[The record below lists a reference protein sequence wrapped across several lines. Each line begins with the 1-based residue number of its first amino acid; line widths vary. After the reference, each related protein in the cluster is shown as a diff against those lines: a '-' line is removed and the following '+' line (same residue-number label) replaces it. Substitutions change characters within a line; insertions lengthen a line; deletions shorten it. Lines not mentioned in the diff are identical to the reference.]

1 VTLRLR
7 EGVSSKFGRSPPVG
21 AFSGRPEA
29 IEMEALDRRLDGA
42 VRMPVDLLV
51 QLSHDMHQGELYD
64 ADAVNLG
71 PEGLG
76 LRSAIL
82 PDIGQRLRCRFELPD
97 DGGVCETDAQVVW
110 ASDTGTR
117 TGEFG
122 VKFDML
128 EPRVQAVVDRWV
140 STIEGG
146 TPRVITPVST
156 ASPEVRRAASSRGK
170 SAFVHLDGV
179 GTSIEG
185 IITSED
191 PQRIAVAQPL
201 PFLALGK
208 GATLEIGD
216 DTDRRALSN
225 VELLIENGVPRLV
238 LTLEKM
244 ERNARATTKSAPP
257 DLRSPDATITEDDE
271 IAPPALV
278 VRSVVEAKRASSE
291 WVTSEEPETPAPA
304 ADREPD
310 SLDDAPVRAARDL
323 DRMRE
328 REPVRAVR
336 VSSEELGEGDA
347 DTAPSVSLTER
358 VTPQLV
364 KLVAAMRA
372 AWTITIATTGPWAKR
387 AAAWLVQAAKTAAT
401 YVREHAPERL
411 GSLLG
416 RAPVRRTTTPPPAAV
431 PGGLR
436 RSRTSEVPAPPVS
449 PMRGKGRLAL
459 AGVMAV
465 VAVGLTAYAL
475 SGPAAA
481 EPEAPVVP
489 VAIAAPVE
497 STPEPALMPPP
508 VTAEATPIETG
519 AEISAAPIAAEPTPP
534 AVVGG
539 HLPAPTFPTLGSTS
553 ASAASSRAA
562 EPEEASAA
570 PIASAPST
578 AFGADEVA
586 NGRTSTLRMSQP
598 ITSLVGQ
605 ADESGFTVT
614 VDGALSLDRAG
625 PIAAANPSVERASI
639 LNRGDHCVL
648 TVRFISGRSP
658 AYRVAIRG
666 QAVEVTIGR

>member
-1 VTLRLR
+1 
-7 EGVSSKFGRSPPVG
+7 
-21 AFSGRPEA
+21 
-29 IEMEALDRRLDGA
+29 MEALDRRLDGA

-51 QLSHDMHQGELYD
+51 QLSHDVHQGELYD

-110 ASDTGTR
+110 ASDSGSR

-156 ASPEVRRAASSRGK
+156 HSPEPRRGMPSPRGK
-170 SAFVHLDGV
+170 TALIHLDGV
-179 GTSIEG
+179 GHAIEG

-191 PQRIAVAQPL
+191 AQRVAVAQPL

-208 GATLEIGD
+208 GATLEVGND
-216 DTDRRALSN
+216 SDRRALSH

-244 ERNARATTKSAPP
+244 ERAMHARATTKSAPP
-257 DLRSPDATITEDDE
+257 DLRSPDVTITEDDVVVA
-271 IAPPALV
+271 APVVKPAV
-278 VRSVVEAKRASSE
+278 DTKRADGE
-291 WVTSEEPETPAPA
+291 WVTSEEPETPAPST
-304 ADREPD
+304 DPD
-310 SLDDAPVRAARDL
+310 SIDDAPVRAARDL

-336 VSSEELGEGDA
+336 VTSEELAENDA
-347 DTAPSVSLTER
+347 ENPASLSLQER
-358 VTPQLV
+358 MTPHLV
-364 KLVAAMRA
+364 KLVAGMRA
-372 AWTITIATTGPWAKR
+372 AWTITIATTGPWARR
-387 AAAWLVQAAKTAAT
+387 AAAWLVQAAKTAAS
-401 YVREHAPERL
+401 YVREHAPERFGGL
-411 GSLLG
+411 FG
-416 RAPVRRTTTPPPAAV
+416 RAPVRRTTMPPAAV
-431 PGGLR
+431 APGLR
-436 RSRTSEVPAPPVS
+436 RSRASEIPAPPPVS
-449 PMRGKGRLAL
+449 PLRGKGRLAL

-481 EPEAPVVP
+481 EPATPIAPET
-489 VAIAAPVE
+489 IAAPVV
-497 STPEPALMPPP
+497 SSPEPALMPPP
-508 VTAEATPIETG
+508 AMADATPIETG
-519 AEISAAPIAAEPTPP
+519 AEVPAAPIAAEPTPP

-539 HLPAPTFPTLGSTS
+539 HLPAPTFPSLGS
-553 ASAASSRAA
+553 ASAATTTSSV
-562 EPEEASAA
+562 EPEEAATPA

-578 AFGADEVA
+578 SFGADEIT

-614 VDGALSLDRAG
+614 IDGALSLDRAG

>member
-1 VTLRLR
+1 
-7 EGVSSKFGRSPPVG
+7 
-21 AFSGRPEA
+21 
-29 IEMEALDRRLDGA
+29 MEALDRRFEGA

-51 QLSHDMHQGELYD
+51 QLAHDANAGEIYD
-64 ADAVNLG
+64 ADAVNIG

-76 LRSAIL
+76 LRSSIL

-110 ASDTGTR
+110 ASDTGTH

-128 EPRVQAVVDRWV
+128 EPRVQAIVDRWV

-146 TPRVITPVST
+146 PPRVITPVST
-156 ASPEVRRAASSRGK
+156 ASPDPRRATPRGK

-185 IITSED
+185 IITSD
-191 PQRIAVAQPL
+191 DGHRIAVAQPL

-208 GATLEIGD
+208 GATLEVGG
-216 DTDRRALSN
+216 DTDRRALSH
-225 VELLIENGVPRLV
+225 VELLIENGIPRLV

-244 ERNARATTKSAPP
+244 ERPVHARATTKSAPP
-257 DLRSPDATITEDDE
+257 DLRSPDATITADDE
-271 IAPPALV
+271 VVAAPSAV
-278 VRSVVEAKRASSE
+278 ISTGDSDAE
-291 WVTSEEPETPAPA
+291 WVTSNEPETPAPS
-304 ADREPD
+304 
-310 SLDDAPVRAARDL
+310 SLDEEPVRALRDL
-323 DRMRE
+323 DRLRE

-336 VSSEELGEGDA
+336 VTSEERAEDDA
-347 DTAPSVSLTER
+347 ERAPSVSLQER
-358 VTPQLV
+358 ITPQLV
-364 KLVAAMRA
+364 KLVAGMRA
-372 AWTITIATTGPWAKR
+372 AWTITIATTGPWARR
-387 AAAWLVQAAKTAAT
+387 AAAWLAQAARAAAT
-401 YVREHAPERL
+401 YVRDHAPDRL
-411 GSLLG
+411 GSLVG
-416 RAPVRRTTTPPPAAV
+416 RAPRRRTTTPPPVAA
-431 PGGLR
+431 PGELR
-436 RSRTSEVPAPPVS
+436 RARTTEPPVVQPS
-449 PMRGKGRLAL
+449 PLAGKGRLAL

-475 SGPAAA
+475 SGPASA
-481 EPEAPVVP
+481 ETPTPVVP
-489 VAIAAPVE
+489 EVLATPIV
-497 STPEPALMPPP
+497 SLPEPALMPTPA
-508 VTAEATPIETG
+508 VADTTAIESA
-519 AEISAAPIAAEPTPP
+519 AEIPIAPSVAPAPP
-534 AVVGG
+534 APSGG

-553 ASAASSRAA
+553 ASAR
-562 EPEEASAA
+562 EASEEPAVAA
-570 PIASAPST
+570 PIASAPSS
-578 AFGADEVA
+578 AFGADEVT

-648 TVRFISGRSP
+648 TVRFVSGRSP

-666 QAVEVTIGR
+666 QSVEVTIGR

>member
-1 VTLRLR
+1 
-7 EGVSSKFGRSPPVG
+7 
-21 AFSGRPEA
+21 
-29 IEMEALDRRLDGA
+29 MEALDRRLDGA

-51 QLSHDMHQGELYD
+51 QLSHDAHRGELYD

-122 VKFDML
+122 VKFDAL

-156 ASPEVRRAASSRGK
+156 ASPEPRRTAPQSRGK

-191 PQRIAVAQPL
+191 AHRIEVAQPL

-208 GATLEIGD
+208 GATLEVGD
-216 DTDRRALSN
+216 DTDRRALSH

-244 ERNARATTKSAPP
+244 ERSARATTKSAPP
-257 DLRSPDATITEDDE
+257 ELMAPDATITEDDHVM
-271 IAPPALV
+271 AP
-278 VRSVVEAKRASSE
+278 EAPIVKPTIDAREAGGE
-291 WVTSEEPETPAPA
+291 WVTSEEPETPSPSV
-304 ADREPD
+304 EPD
-310 SLDDAPVRAARDL
+310 SIEEAPVRAARDL
-323 DRMRE
+323 ERMRE

-336 VSSEELGEGDA
+336 VSSEELDEGEA
-347 DTAPSVSLTER
+347 DPTPSVSLKER
-358 VTPQLV
+358 LTPQMV
-364 KLVAAMRA
+364 KLVAGMRA
-372 AWTITIATTGPWAKR
+372 AWAITIATTGPWARR
-387 AAAWLVQAAKTAAT
+387 AASWLVQAAKAAASW
-401 YVREHAPERL
+401 VREHAPERL
-411 GSLLG
+411 GALVG
-416 RAPVRRTTTPPPAAV
+416 RAPVRRTTTPPTAAA
-431 PGGLR
+431 PGLR
-436 RSRTSEVPAPPVS
+436 RSRASEVPAPPVS
-449 PMRGKGRLAL
+449 PLRGKGRLAL
-459 AGVMAV
+459 AGILAF
-465 VAVGLTAYAL
+465 VAVGLTAYAFSTPAEVEPETPVL
-475 SGPAAA
+475 PETISEPSAAA
-481 EPEAPVVP
+481 TA
-489 VAIAAPVE
+489 
-497 STPEPALMPPP
+497 PALMPPP
-508 VTAEATPIETG
+508 MVGDATAIETG
-519 AEISAAPIAAEPTPP
+519 AEIPAAPIAEPTPP

-539 HLPAPTFPTLGSTS
+539 HLPAPTFPTLGGSSS
-553 ASAASSRAA
+553 ASASSD
-562 EPEEASAA
+562 EETTASAA

-578 AFGADEVA
+578 SFGAEEIA

-614 VDGALSLDRAG
+614 IDGALSLDRAG

-658 AYRVAIRG
+658 AYRVAIHG